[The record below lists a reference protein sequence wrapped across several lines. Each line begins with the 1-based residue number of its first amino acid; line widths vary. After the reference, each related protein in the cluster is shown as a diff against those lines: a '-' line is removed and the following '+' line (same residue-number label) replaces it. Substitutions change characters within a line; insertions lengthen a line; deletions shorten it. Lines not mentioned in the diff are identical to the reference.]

1 MFDVGRICLKTAG
14 RDAGRF
20 CMVIEKLELPYV
32 IVEGYTRRKKVN
44 IRHLEPTDKVVEI
57 TKDASR
63 EKVIIALEKE
73 GYKVTQKK
81 GPKYQKAE
89 GKESD
94 KPKEKPAKRVKK
106 GSGSIKEESK
116 TKPKTTKTQKG
127 TKK

>member
-14 RDAGRF
+14 RDAGNF
-20 CMVIEKLELPYV
+20 CMVIKKLELPYV

-57 TKDASR
+57 SEEATR

-73 GYKVTQKK
+73 GYKIKQKK
-81 GPKYQKAE
+81 GPKYQKSE
-89 GKESD
+89 SKESD

-106 GSGSIKEESK
+106 GSLKEESK